1 MVSCNGVLQ
10 WYPVMMPCAS
20 LIERQKKATSDWW
33 DGQEWH
39 LNDPWSTNTI
49 NRFRPDVASLYS
61 AIAVPG
67 DGLVSICTGNPGMPY
82 WGNLA
87 PGQTGTYVN
96 LTVGE
101 RPEDL
106 VFSLR
111 SEADAALW
119 ETVRTLGKNAS
130 EEAKSLWADSEDEYW
145 EGVWWQNHALL
156 EDDRNARAVAFGKS
170 ATSFYESVAHAREVC
185 EMCRDS

>member
-1 MVSCNGVLQ
+1 
-10 WYPVMMPCAS
+10 
-20 LIERQKKATSDWW
+20 
-33 DGQEWH
+33 
-39 LNDPWSTNTI
+39 
-49 NRFRPDVASLYS
+49 
-61 AIAVPG
+61 
-67 DGLVSICTGNPGMPY
+67 MPY